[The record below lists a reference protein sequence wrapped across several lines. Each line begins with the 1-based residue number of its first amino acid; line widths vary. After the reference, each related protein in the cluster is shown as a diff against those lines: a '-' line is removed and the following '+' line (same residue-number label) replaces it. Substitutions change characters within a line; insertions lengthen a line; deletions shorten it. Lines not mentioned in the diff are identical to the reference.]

1 MEGKDSPKL
10 SALCAYHQTMML
22 SNTALRT
29 ATRRIIS
36 SNASRRSASSTSV
49 KQAFTKQGEEA
60 RRAALPLLA
69 VAALGGCVVTVGRND
84 QVCSLSRYFL

>member
-1 MEGKDSPKL
+1 
-10 SALCAYHQTMML
+10 MMM
-22 SNTALRT
+22 SNTAIRT

-36 SNASRRSASSTSV
+36 STASRRSASSTSAT
-49 KQAFTKQGEEA
+49 QAFKKQGEEA

-84 QVCSLSRYFL
+84 QVCSPSQYLLSLSLKFHCFLSTRWSFI